1 MSHYVRRERFES
13 CPADEPGRYRPQRC
27 PHQPRCTTLPAGFG
41 RVRVA
46 WTGPIR
52 SRAQADREVTA
63 WAGTGWAA
71 RRCESTPEVRA
82 QVRAWEEEN
91 RQRST

>member
-1 MSHYVRRERFES
+1 MSYYVRRERFGA
-13 CPADEPGRYRPQRC
+13 CPADAPGHYRPQRC
-27 PHQPRCTTLPAGFG
+27 PHQPRCTMEPAGFG

-63 WAGTGWAA
+63 WTDSGWTAA
-71 RRCESTPEVRA
+71 RHESTPEVRA
-82 QVRAWEEEN
+82 QVRAWSKQDQ
-91 RQRST
+91 QRST